1 MVIKN
6 KKMLIEKLTG
16 IHSSKKSYYVEL
28 KKKIAE
34 VSQRNT
40 QLEIIN
46 QLAKSIGI
54 DMSFQEIIENVI
66 PKLQTLVYFSTLS
79 LYIVL
84 KDGLIKRVVFFTDSS
99 NGKKIHETF
108 FRNSQLQKPSKG
120 KDMDANA
127 ALWYVLNEKK
137 PLLHKNI
144 SLKGCSFPE
153 DVDLV
158 KQGITS
164 KILIPLLV
172 KERVTGIVEVAGKKE
187 FKEGDLLFLQ
197 QVADQLAVCLENVS
211 LYNEVWQH
219 KQEWEI
225 TFSAVTDL
233 LVFINKRYE
242 IQRVNKAALDFFTL
256 SEEEILGQKCYRL
269 FYGREAKCNPCLADQ
284 VLQSKKTAYL
294 QTRTRYNRA
303 LDIFAYPAYTEK
315 EEPYGVTYY
324 AKDVTRFV
332 DSIKLVSLGE
342 MSAGVAHELNSP
354 LTAIVGNS
362 QLLLRETPP
371 SSPHYQLIKDIA
383 ACGVRCQR
391 IIQNLLTFSRQ
402 EEFSFEQININQIVE
417 RALSLLT
424 YQIEK
429 SNISLVKELSPHLPA
444 VLGNAQGLEQ
454 ILINLLLNAKDAIEQ
469 KNMES
474 SAAEKGKI
482 TVKTRAQA
490 GKFVAVDIVDNGCG
504 IDPETIPSIFNP
516 FFTTKKVGRGTGLG
530 LSVSLGIAQA
540 HRGFIDAESVPGE
553 GSVFSLVIP
562 VNTHGLDEPGEA
574 TADRISP
581 GGGSHA

>member
-6 KKMLIEKLTG
+6 RKMLIEKLTG

-28 KKKIAE
+28 KKKMAE

-46 QLAKSIGI
+46 QLAKNIGI
-54 DMSFQEIIENVI
+54 NMSFQEIIENLI
-66 PKLQTLVYFSTLS
+66 PKLQTLVNFNILS
-79 LYIVL
+79 LYILL
-84 KDGLIKRVVFFTDSS
+84 KDGLIKRTVFSADES

-108 FRNSQLQKPSKG
+108 IKNSELQKPLKG
-120 KDMDANA
+120 KGMNVNA

-137 PLLHKNI
+137 PLFHKNI

-153 DVDLV
+153 DVELV

-172 KERVTGIVEVAGKKE
+172 KDKVTGIVEVAGKQAFNE
-187 FKEGDLLFLQ
+187 NDLLFLQ

-233 LVFINKRYE
+233 LVFINLNYE
-242 IQRVNKAALDFFTL
+242 IQRVNKAAADFFTL

-269 FYGREAKCNPCLADQ
+269 FYGRESKCNPCLADQ
-284 VLQSKKTAYL
+284 VLKNKKTAYL
-294 QTRTRYNRA
+294 QTRTRYNRV
-303 LDIFAYPAYTEK
+303 LDIFAYPAFTEK

-324 AKDVTRFV
+324 GKDVTSFV

-362 QLLLRETPP
+362 QLLLREAKE

-402 EEFSFEQININQIVE
+402 DEFSFEEIDLNQIVE
-417 RALSLLT
+417 KGLGLIA

-429 SNISLVKELSPHLPA
+429 NKIDIVQELSPSLPT
-444 VLGNAQGLEQ
+444 VLGNPQGLEQ
-454 ILINLLLNAKDAIEQ
+454 ILINLLLNAKDAIEEKYMDNDSQ
-469 KNMES
+469 
-474 SAAEKGKI
+474 EKGKI
-482 TVKTRAQA
+482 IVRTRAQP
-490 GKFVAVDIVDNGCG
+490 GKFVAVDVIDNGCG
-504 IDPETIPSIFNP
+504 IEPEKIPSIFNP
-516 FFTTKKVGRGTGLG
+516 FFTSKKVGKGTGMG
-530 LSVSLGIAQA
+530 LSVSLGIAQS
-540 HRGFIDAESVPGE
+540 HRGFINAESTPGQ
-553 GSVFSLVIP
+553 GSIFSLILP
-562 VNTHGLDEPGEA
+562 VSTSDSEEPAGE
-574 TADRISP
+574 TV
-581 GGGSHA
+581 GSTNKPD

>member
-28 KKKIAE
+28 KKKMAE

-46 QLAKSIGI
+46 QLAKNIGI
-54 DMSFQEIIENVI
+54 DMSFQEIIESVI
-66 PKLQTLVYFSTLS
+66 PKLQTLVNFNILS
-79 LYIVL
+79 LYLVL
-84 KDGLIKRVVFFTDSS
+84 KDGLIKRVVFFTDNH
-99 NGKKIHETF
+99 NGKKIHEAF
-108 FRNSQLQKPSKG
+108 IKNSDLQKPSQG
-120 KDMDANA
+120 KDMDTNA

-144 SLKGCSFPE
+144 SSRGCSFPE
-153 DVDLV
+153 DVKFL

-172 KERVTGIVEVAGKKE
+172 KEKVTGIVEVAGKQE
-187 FKEGDLLFLQ
+187 FNENDLVFLQ

-233 LVFINKRYE
+233 LVFINLRYE
-242 IQRVNKAALDFFTL
+242 IQRVNKAAADFFTL
-256 SEEEILGQKCYRL
+256 SEEEIIGQKCYRL
-269 FYGREAKCNPCLADQ
+269 FYGRETKCNPCLADQ
-284 VLQSKKTAYL
+284 VLQNKKTAYL
-294 QTRTRYNRA
+294 QTRTRLNRA
-303 LDIFAYPAYTEK
+303 LDIFAYPAFTEK

-324 AKDVTRFV
+324 AKDVTSFV

-402 EEFSFEQININQIVE
+402 DEFSFEEINLNQVVE
-417 RALSLLT
+417 RVLGLIS

-429 SNISLVKELSPHLPA
+429 NNITLVKELSPLLPT

-474 SAAEKGKI
+474 DSQEKGKI
-482 TVKTRAQA
+482 IIRTRAQPE
-490 GKFVAVDIVDNGCG
+490 KFVAVDVIDNGCG
-504 IDPETIPSIFNP
+504 IEPEKLPNIFNP
-516 FFTTKKVGRGTGLG
+516 FFTSKKVGKGTGLG
-530 LSVSLGIAQA
+530 LSVSLGIAQS
-540 HRGFIDAESVPGE
+540 HRGFIDAESTPGQ
-553 GSVFSLVIP
+553 GSTFTLILP
-562 VNTHGLDEPGEA
+562 VNTPA
-574 TADRISP
+574 
-581 GGGSHA
+581 